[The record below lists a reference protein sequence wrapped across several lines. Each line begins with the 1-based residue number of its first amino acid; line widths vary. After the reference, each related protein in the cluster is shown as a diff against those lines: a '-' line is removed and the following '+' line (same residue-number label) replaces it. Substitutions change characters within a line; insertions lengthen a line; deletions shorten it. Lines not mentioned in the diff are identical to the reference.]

1 MIDFPPPSP
10 LHHKTKNHFKC
21 NVHKDKSEKKLLV
34 REFSLSLYIDTQ
46 YTQALHSGK
55 IVHNMVPLFPTRS

>member
-1 MIDFPPPSP
+1 MKILSIFVAF
-10 LHHKTKNHFKC
+10 LENMNF
-21 NVHKDKSEKKLLV
+21 KDKSEKKLLV